1 MSNTIL
7 FVFEGERTEPEIF
20 ENMKRYYFQDK
31 TNSYLIATYNTH
43 IYDLYDK
50 ISSDSFQDIIELLRV
65 RNYEKLRNVNR
76 DDVDQVYLFF
86 DYDGQAS
93 NSDDHKIY
101 EMLEFFNNETEN
113 GKLFISYPMVESLI
127 DLYGLC
133 DCKGDRSKVLAK
145 HNIGYKKLVIKTSPI
160 KSLSHMRKDD
170 WEVII
175 KKSVLKANS
184 IVRDEYL
191 IPEYPVFLSFDQQEI
206 FNNQLCKFIHPL
218 AKVAILCGFPLFILD
233 YYGKAL
239 YDMILKERSAE

>member
-50 ISSDSFQDIIELLRV
+50 ISSDSFQDIIELLRIK
-65 RNYEKLRNVNR
+65 NSQILKDIKR

-86 DYDGQAS
+86 DYDGQA
-93 NSDDHKIY
+93 NNAADDKIY

-127 DLYGLC
+127 DMDGLC
-133 DCKGDRSKVLAK
+133 DCNEERSKVLAK
-145 HNIGYKKLVIKTSPI
+145 HNIEYKKFVNKASPI
-160 KSLSHMRKDD
+160 KFFSRMRKDD
-170 WEVII
+170 WEKII

-184 IVRDEYL
+184 IVKDEY
-191 IPEYPVFLSFDQQEI
+191 IKPEYSVFLTFDQLVI
-206 FNNQLCKFIHPL
+206 FSKQLSRFIHPL
-218 AKVAILCGFPLFILD
+218 AKVAILCSFPMFILD
-233 YYGKAL
+233 YYGAIL